1 MISKQ
6 ERQKLILDIIQ
17 DNIIASQEELLA
29 QLIKHG
35 VETTQT
41 TVSRDIRAMNIIRQ
55 KSDSGQLRY
64 QQLNDTTKNVQNLVT
79 TNAVDGAIKEY
90 ASFVTHVEFLT
101 IIKTT
106 DGSGNSVAGIIDD
119 ANLPEV
125 ITTLAGFNTIYVT
138 SKNETDAAKLAD
150 HWAELIG

>member
-41 TVSRDIRAMNIIRQ
+41 
-55 KSDSGQLRY
+55 
-64 QQLNDTTKNVQNLVT
+64 
-79 TNAVDGAIKEY
+79 
-90 ASFVTHVEFLT
+90 
-101 IIKTT
+101 
-106 DGSGNSVAGIIDD
+106 
-119 ANLPEV
+119 
-125 ITTLAGFNTIYVT
+125 
-138 SKNETDAAKLAD
+138 
-150 HWAELIG
+150 

>member
-1 MISKQ
+1 M
-6 ERQKLILDIIQ
+6 
-17 DNIIASQEELLA
+17 
-29 QLIKHG
+29 
-35 VETTQT
+35 
-41 TVSRDIRAMNIIRQ
+41 
-55 KSDSGQLRY
+55 
-64 QQLNDTTKNVQNLVT
+64 
-79 TNAVDGAIKEY
+79 
-90 ASFVTHVEFLT
+90 THVEFLT
-101 IIKTT
+101 IINTT